1 MPASEGGNAPQ
12 AQPPERRGDDSAG
25 PALLQCQGGT
35 RFQCVEDDA
44 CELAFEAAERFASAL
59 PLALLALEVSASG
72 WWTRACVIAI
82 RCKAQLSWRLPP
94 RSSRW
99 RRCLPELASSGATP
113 AGRASCASEAK
124 RSIGPISPSSLAAL
138 TAAQPGSAK
147 SAGAV
152 PL

>member
-44 CELAFEAAERFASAL
+44 CELAFEAAECFASAL

-72 WWTRACVIAI
+72 WVEARACVIAI
-82 RCKAQLSWRLPP
+82 RCRAQLSWRLPP
-94 RSSRW
+94 RSS
-99 RRCLPELASSGATP
+99 G
-113 AGRASCASEAK
+113 G
-124 RSIGPISPSSLAAL
+124 
-138 TAAQPGSAK
+138 
-147 SAGAV
+147 AGACRSWLRAV
-152 PL
+152 RCRRGGQAARLS